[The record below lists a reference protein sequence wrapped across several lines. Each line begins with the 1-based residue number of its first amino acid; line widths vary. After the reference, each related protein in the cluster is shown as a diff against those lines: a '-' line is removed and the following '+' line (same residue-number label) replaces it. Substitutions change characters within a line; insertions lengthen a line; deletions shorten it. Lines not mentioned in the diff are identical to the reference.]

1 MPEAADSGT
10 TISSAGAGPDGPAGA
25 AAETG
30 KPRGVAAWCWYLLG
44 LALQTF
50 LWFLLFLAIVVAVLV
65 GHQLTEFRYV
75 GF

>member
-1 MPEAADSGT
+1 MPEWADSQTAPGE
-10 TISSAGAGPDGPAGA
+10 AGRRGGDGQAPPLRGA
-25 AAETG
+25 
-30 KPRGVAAWCWYLLG
+30 RAWLLFLLG
-44 LALQTF
+44 LGLQTF

>member
-1 MPEAADSGT
+1 MPEWSDSEAAAAPGGR
-10 TISSAGAGPDGPAGA
+10 AGADGREAS
-25 AAETG
+25 
-30 KPRGVAAWCWYLLG
+30 PRGAREWLFFLLG
-44 LALQTF
+44 LGLQTF